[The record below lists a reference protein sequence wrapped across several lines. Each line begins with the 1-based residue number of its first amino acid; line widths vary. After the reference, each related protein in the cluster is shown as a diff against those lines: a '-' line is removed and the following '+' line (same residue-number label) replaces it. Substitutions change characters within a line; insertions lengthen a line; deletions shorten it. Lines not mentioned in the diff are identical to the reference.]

1 MPQQFSS
8 YKHRRDLNQTQKISA
23 EKEKKRK
30 KNLPLPLRASVEK
43 PLSCSGH
50 FLLDRSQREQLS
62 MRVTHMIDSLLCQGP
77 AGPFEHGDIH
87 LEPPPPLVL
96 LYNLY
101 PLSSPKSKAVRVRV
115 IFTPRPIAGEPR
127 EGCGAT
133 SFWKKK
139 TNKRR
144 NTTEPSPWG
153 GLEMD
158 YLSLNT
164 HTPFP
169 LSPSLSP
176 LFSFLSRHLLFS
188 DPNYKSQLEGE
199 R

>member
-87 LEPPPPLVL
+87 LEPPPP
-96 LYNLY
+96 
-101 PLSSPKSKAVRVRV
+101 P
-115 IFTPRPIAGEPR
+115 TPRSPVQFISSVLSQIKSRPCQSHFHSEAYSRGTARGLRSNFFLE
-127 EGCGAT
+127 
-133 SFWKKK
+133 KK
-139 TNKRR
+139 NK
-144 NTTEPSPWG
+144 
-153 GLEMD
+153 
-158 YLSLNT
+158 
-164 HTPFP
+164 
-169 LSPSLSP
+169 
-176 LFSFLSRHLLFS
+176 
-188 DPNYKSQLEGE
+188 
-199 R
+199 